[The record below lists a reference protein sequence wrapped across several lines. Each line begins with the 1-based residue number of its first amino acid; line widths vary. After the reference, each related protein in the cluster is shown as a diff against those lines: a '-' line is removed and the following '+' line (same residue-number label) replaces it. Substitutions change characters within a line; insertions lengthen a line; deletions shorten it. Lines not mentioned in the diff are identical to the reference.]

1 MPTTPLFPVPEG
13 LEMTSISDT
22 PKELLVSVI
31 SHRASSPC
39 PQCATPSSAIHSSY
53 QRHPRDLPCVG
64 RPIRLVFTVRKF
76 FCRNPDCSRKVF
88 AERLPDFIAASS
100 RLTKRLRTSVQDI
113 GFATCGKGGEK
124 LGNKLGIPISD
135 ASLLWSLFLVPLP
148 ASGQVRVVGVDDWSW
163 RRGKRFGSILVNL
176 ETHKII
182 DLLADREAE
191 SVKRWLAAHPEVE
204 IVSRDRGGVY
214 IDGATWGAPQ
224 AIQVADRWHL
234 LSNLGD
240 AVEEFLI
247 RAHIRLQEPALES
260 SASQETLDKPLS
272 SFSATPASQR
282 KSQARLLR
290 KWKLYERVQ
299 ELHAAGM
306 SLRKIGEE
314 LGLARNT
321 VRKYFRQAPE
331 PPLPTPRPLRASQLD
346 PYEDYLLE
354 RWSQGERNAAQLYR
368 EICQRGYR
376 GAATMVRAYIGH
388 LRTTTADGSAPRS
401 RKERAKALSPRALR
415 WLLTHKRED
424 LEQEE
429 QTRLAQLLNLSP
441 EVQAI
446 YDLLQAF
453 LSMVRER
460 KHQKLRPWMG
470 QAERSGLPELK
481 SFVAGIER
489 DYDAVHAALR
499 LPWSQGV
506 TEGKVNKLKTLKR
519 VMYGRAGFALLRQRL
534 LHDA

>member
-1 MPTTPLFPVPEG
+1 MPTTPLFPLPEG
-13 LEMTSISDT
+13 LEMTSISET
-22 PKELLVSVI
+22 AEELLVRVT
-31 SHRASSPC
+31 SHCSSSRC
-39 PQCATPSSAIHSSY
+39 PQCATPSSSIHSSY
-53 QRHPRDLPCVG
+53 RRHPRDLPCAG
-64 RPIRLVFTVRKF
+64 RPIRLVLTVHKF

-88 AERLPDFIAASS
+88 TERLPDFLEVSS
-100 RLTKRLRTSVQDI
+100 RLTKRLRTAVQEV
-113 GFATCGKGGEK
+113 GFATCGKGGERLGDK
-124 LGNKLGIPISD
+124 LGMGVSD
-135 ASLLWSLFLVPLP
+135 ATVLWSLLLLPLP
-148 ASGQVRVVGVDDWSW
+148 EVGPVRVVGVDDWSW

-176 ETHKII
+176 ETHTII
-182 DLLADREAE
+182 DLLVDREAE
-191 SVKRWLAAHPEVE
+191 SVKQWFAEHPEVE
-204 IVSRDRGGVY
+204 IVSRDRGGTYV
-214 IDGATWGAPQ
+214 DGATWGAPQ
-224 AIQVADRWHL
+224 ATQVADRWHL

-240 AVEEFLI
+240 AVEAFLI
-247 RAHIRLQEPALES
+247 RAHIRLPDTPAAEPTPER
-260 SASQETLDKPLS
+260 PLC
-272 SFSATPASQR
+272 SFSATPVGQG

-290 KWKLYERVQ
+290 KWKLYQRVQ
-299 ELHAAGM
+299 ELHATGM

-321 VRKYFRQAPE
+321 VRKYFRQPPE

-368 EICQRGYR
+368 EISERGYP
-376 GAATMVRAYIGH
+376 GCATIVRAYVAH

-401 RKERAKALSPRALR
+401 RKERAQACSPRALR
-415 WLLTHKRED
+415 RLLTRKRDD

-429 QTRLAQLLNLSP
+429 QMKLDQLLNLSP
-441 EVQAI
+441 EVQAVHA
-446 YDLLQAF
+446 LLQAF
-453 LSMVRER
+453 LQMVHER
-460 KHQKLRPWMG
+460 KYQDLRSWMKE
-470 QAERSGLPELK
+470 AISSGIPELK

-534 LHDA
+534 LQDA

>member
-1 MPTTPLFPVPEG
+1 MSTTPLFPLPEG
-13 LEMTSISDT
+13 LEMTSMSET
-22 PKELLVSVI
+22 AKELLVCVI
-31 SHRASSPC
+31 SHRTTSPC
-39 PQCATPSSAIHSSY
+39 PQCSTLSSTIHSSY
-53 QRHPRDLPCVG
+53 NRHPRDLPCVG
-64 RPIRLVFTVRKF
+64 RPIRLVLSVKKF
-76 FCRNPDCSRKVF
+76 FCRVPDCPQKIF
-88 AERLPDFIAASS
+88 TERLPDVIEVSS
-100 RLTKRLRTSVQDI
+100 RLTKRLREAVQEI
-113 GFATCGKGGEK
+113 GFATCGKGGERLSDK
-124 LGNKLGIPISD
+124 LAMRTSD
-135 ASLLWSLFLVPLP
+135 ATVLWSLFLVPVP
-148 ASGQVRVVGVDDWSW
+148 EVVQVRVVGVDDWSW

-191 SVKRWLAAHPEVE
+191 SVQRWMAAHPEIEV
-204 IVSRDRGGVY
+204 VSRDRGGVY
-214 IDGATWGAPQ
+214 IDGATLGAPQ
-224 AIQVADRWHL
+224 ATQVADRWHI

-247 RAHIRLQEPALES
+247 RAHIRLEDAKAAPEK
-260 SASQETLDKPLS
+260 EHVPDKPLS
-272 SFSATPASQR
+272 SFSATPACQR

-290 KWKLYERVQ
+290 KWKLYQRVQ
-299 ELHAAGM
+299 ELHAGGM

-346 PYEDYLLE
+346 PYEDYLLQ

-368 EICQRGYR
+368 EISERGYP
-376 GAATMVRAYIGH
+376 GSQSLVKAYVGH
-388 LRTTTADGSAPRS
+388 LRTTTADGSVPRS
-401 RKERAKALSPRALR
+401 RKERAKAISPRALR
-415 WLLTHKRED
+415 WLLAHKRED
-424 LEQEE
+424 LEKDDQA
-429 QTRLAQLLNLSP
+429 RLDQLFQLSP
-441 EVQAI
+441 EVQTVYA
-446 YDLLQAF
+446 LLQAF

-460 KHQKLRPWMG
+460 KHQELRSWME
-470 QAERSGLPELK
+470 QAVTSKITELK
-481 SFVAGIER
+481 SFVTGIER

-499 LPWSQGV
+499 LPWSQGI